1 MNNDLAEAFR
11 EPRKGAGARILIVDD
26 SRTVRLKL
34 QKAIETLGHEAT
46 AVENGEL
53 ALEQVAQNSF
63 DLVLLDIVMPE
74 MDGFDVL
81 KVLKSSRGTRDLPVI
96 VISALDE
103 EMSSVIKAIELGAED
118 FLPKNFEP
126 ALLEARISTCVEKKR
141 LRDIEKEYLRQVAK
155 LTRAATA
162 LESGRFNPSKLGLQ
176 DVTKR
181 PDGLGKLANVFTTMA
196 QKVYERERQLRQNIR
211 TFRGGLLLLAC
222 GALWG
227 LTVPLSK
234 MAANIASH
242 PIGLALLVDA
252 IGAVLCIGI
261 SATRKTMPPLNTLT
275 RKEWSFI
282 AGLAFISSVINQL
295 LVYWLVG
302 KLPAF
307 IVAIVIVLEGFA
319 VFLFAAVIGVESPSR
334 KRFLGLALG
343 LIGVSAIMVYAET
356 GGDEGQWLWIALA
369 LLIPATYAA
378 EDLYIAQ
385 RQPANINS
393 MAIFG
398 LASVVSCFMLL
409 PLAVGFD
416 DFIPVELLAGKLG
429 IIVVLIALAS
439 SLAMLLY
446 IYLIRTTGAVFAS
459 QSAYATTVAGIGWSV
474 VLLAE
479 FIPLWTWAALGLIV
493 VGLIMVEPKQE
504 AEEEPPLLEGAIE
517 DLPI

>member
-1 MNNDLAEAFR
+1 MSTVLAEALR
-11 EPRKGAGARILIVDD
+11 EPRKGAGARVLIVDD

-126 ALLEARISTCVEKKR
+126 ALLEARVSTCVEKKR

-162 LESGRFNPSKLGLQ
+162 LEAGRFNPSKLGLQ
-176 DVTKR
+176 DVTRR

-227 LTVPLSK
+227 LIVPLSK
-234 MAANIASH
+234 MAANIAAH

-252 IGAVLCIGI
+252 IGAALCIGI
-261 SATRKTMPPLNTLT
+261 SATRKTLPPLNTLT
-275 RKEWSFI
+275 RKEWTYI
-282 AGLAFISSVINQL
+282 AGLAFLSSVINQL
-295 LVYWLVG
+295 LVYWMAS

-307 IVAIVIVLEGFA
+307 IVSIVIVLEGFA
-319 VFLFAAVIGVESPSR
+319 VFLFAAVMRIESPR
-334 KRFLGLALG
+334 MKRFLGLVLG
-343 LIGVSAIMVYAET
+343 LAGVGIIVVYGET
-356 GGDEGQWLWIALA
+356 GGEGHWLWMALA

-378 EDLYIAQ
+378 EDLYISEK
-385 RQPANINS
+385 RPADIDS
-393 MAIFG
+393 VAIYG
-398 LASVVSCFMLL
+398 LALVVSCFMLM
-409 PLAVGFD
+409 PLVVGFG
-416 DFIPVELLAGKLG
+416 DFIPVQFLAGKLG

-439 SLAMLLY
+439 ALAMILF
-446 IYLIRTTGAVFAS
+446 IYLIATTGAVFAS
-459 QSAYATTVAGIGWSV
+459 QSAYATTTAGIGWSI
-474 VLLAE
+474 VLLGE
-479 FIPLWTWAALGLIV
+479 YIPLWTWAALGLII

-504 AEEEPPLLEGAIE
+504 AEEEPPLLDGAIE